1 MNCKAIFK
9 FMCHAIPLSLGLIFN
24 QNSHA
29 ISFDNHV
36 SNLFERLHRVAPG
49 LQQNALKSAIHAY
62 QTASAKN
69 LVRKPILTVIDYS
82 LPSSKQRMWVF
93 DVSQQKLLLNTYV
106 AHGQNSGMNVA
117 NHFSNQPSSKSSS
130 LGTFITR
137 DVYSGHNGVSLNLQG
152 LERGFNDNALSRRV
166 VIHGAWYMEPSF
178 IRSVGRAGRSWGCP
192 AVAKSIAGNLI
203 NRIKGGSVVFAY
215 YPDFRYLH
223 SSNYA

>member
-1 MNCKAIFK
+1 MFFKVIFK
-9 FMCHAIPLSLGLIFN
+9 FIFHVIPVVSGLFFSQHSLATN
-24 QNSHA
+24 
-29 ISFDNHV
+29 FDNNF
-36 SNLFERLHRVAPG
+36 SNLFTRLHRVAPG
-49 LQQNALKSAIHAY
+49 LQQNALKSALHAY
-62 QTASAKN
+62 QKASAKH

-93 DVSQQKLLLNTYV
+93 DVSRQKLLLNTYV

-130 LGTFITR
+130 LGAYITK